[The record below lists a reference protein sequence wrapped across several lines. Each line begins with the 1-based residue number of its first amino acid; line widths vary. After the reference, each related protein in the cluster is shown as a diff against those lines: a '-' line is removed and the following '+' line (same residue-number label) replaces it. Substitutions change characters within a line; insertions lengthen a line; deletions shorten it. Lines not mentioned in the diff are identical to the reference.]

1 LERIGDEFDEAAY
14 SVLHRVDRADYEIGR
29 GLDRVSEAF
38 DHRHDCFDHG
48 HDFFADDLRD
58 ELQEVLEPVAC
69 AFSAED
75 CSPNLKKVVKFLEM
89 QVPPVSAGLGL
100 GYFELL

>member
-1 LERIGDEFDEAAY
+1 
-14 SVLHRVDRADYEIGR
+14 
-29 GLDRVSEAF
+29 
-38 DHRHDCFDHG
+38 
-48 HDFFADDLRD
+48 LRD